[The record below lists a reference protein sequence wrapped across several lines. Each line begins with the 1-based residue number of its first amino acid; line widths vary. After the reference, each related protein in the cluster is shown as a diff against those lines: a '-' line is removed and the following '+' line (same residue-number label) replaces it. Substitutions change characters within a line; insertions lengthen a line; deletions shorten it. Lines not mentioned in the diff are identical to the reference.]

1 MRTGVCELLCP
12 KCQVLLR
19 PTALFIIGGKT
30 YWSAFPE
37 DAELYGRACD
47 YKEHPFG
54 SIITGCRFMRQVLDH
69 LLQAS
74 FPDSAPSQ
82 EVPRTDDIAVVVPAS
97 IADLAASHVHGTAEH
112 HGVISMDSI
121 ASPGFYVRRLPAF
134 IDNMHVPI
142 TKNATPDAQRSL
154 VQRYEQ
160 IRRSVLRDALVS
172 GQGTVVTRGGALL
185 TDSCVELLA
194 HGFVPCGLE
203 ETGPGRYRRSQS
215 VSRVIEAPTLLLK
228 RPWWRNYGHWLL
240 DGAALLALLRERMVG
255 GFEQIALGGPEPG
268 KSREIVAETISLLAP
283 GMPVLEHPDAE
294 VWRFTELHYVQ
305 PIQIP
310 QLFKL
315 PDALAALRRAILGYE
330 PAVAGH
336 RRLFVSRRHF
346 PGRQL
351 VNEAQVI
358 DLFERYGFEVVFPE
372 ELSLLEQARLFA
384 SASAVS
390 GVKGAAL
397 TNTVFCPPETVVIVM
412 SPIDWPDLFFWDIA
426 GQRHFSYYE
435 LKGPL
440 ASETNVRGQ
449 NPFAI
454 DLTKLEITLQHALS
468 EFGSRR

>member
-1 MRTGVCELLCP
+1 
-12 KCQVLLR
+12 
-19 PTALFIIGGKT
+19 LFIIGGKA

-37 DAELYGRACD
+37 QAERYDRACD
-47 YKEHPFG
+47 DKEHPFG

-69 LLQAS
+69 LLLTHA
-74 FPDSAPSQ
+74 PDSTPSQ
-82 EVPRTDDIAVVVPAS
+82 EVPRTDEISVVVPAS
-97 IADLAASHVHGTAEH
+97 VTDLAASHVHGAAER
-112 HGVISMDSI
+112 HGIISMDTI

-142 TKNATPDAQRSL
+142 TKDAAPDAQYSL

-160 IRRSVLRDALVS
+160 IRRSVLRDAIVS
-172 GQGTVVTRGGALL
+172 GQGTVVTRGGALV

-203 ETGPGRYRRSQS
+203 ESGPGRYRRSQS

-240 DGAALLALLRERMVG
+240 DAAALLALLRERMVG
-255 GFEQIALGGPEPG
+255 GFEQIAIGDPELR
-268 KSREIVAETISLLAP
+268 KSREIVAETLSLLAP
-283 GMPVLEHPDAE
+283 GMPVLEHPDEE

-315 PDALAALRRAILGYE
+315 PDALAALRRVVLGYD

-358 DLFERYGFEVVFPE
+358 DVFERYGFEVVFPE
-372 ELSLLEQARLFA
+372 DLSLLEQARLFA
-384 SASAVS
+384 SASAVA

-397 TNTVFCPPETVVIVM
+397 TNMVFCPPETVVIAM
-412 SPIDWPDLFFWDIA
+412 SPIDWSDLFFWDIA
-426 GQRHFSYYE
+426 GQRNFAYYE
-435 LKGPL
+435 LTGPL
-440 ASETNVRGQ
+440 ASGTNVRGQ

-454 DLTKLEITLQHALS
+454 DPTKLEITLQHALS
-468 EFGSRR
+468 ESGSRG